1 MTLIATWFSEGR
13 GRSTCPIRATRKDQ
27 RIVASWRRH
36 QAAEPD
42 ISTERLV
49 RGDTV
54 AGSARHPSLL
64 FAAVVTNG
72 TS

>member
-36 QAAEPD
+36 QLAEPD

-49 RGDTV
+49 RAT
-54 AGSARHPSLL
+54 P
-64 FAAVVTNG
+64 
-72 TS
+72 